1 MITKLH
7 KLYEKAKKKL
17 NKNCSDAKAIAI
29 AQMVANGILPES
41 DLSDEINNMHQSTKQ
56 LINEK
61 PLPNVY
67 FTY

>member
-1 MITKLH
+1 MIRLH

-17 NKNCSDAKAIAI
+17 QDNCNDAKAIAI
-29 AQMVANGILPES
+29 AQMVANGILTDSE
-41 DLSDEINNMHQSTKQ
+41 LSDEIQNMHNSTKQ

-61 PLPNVY
+61 TLPDVY